1 MTVAE
6 VFRVIARGFAGSDML
21 TVGKWRKRYT
31 GMKLLLS
38 VSLFLFKVLKF
49 KTRYVVCVKCL
60 FLHKLF
66 SGGVSWLEVKNEWAV
81 FFARLFL

>member
-49 KTRYVVCVKCL
+49 KTRYVVC
-60 FLHKLF
+60 
-66 SGGVSWLEVKNEWAV
+66 EVFVFTQTLQWWSIVVGSEERV
-81 FFARLFL
+81 GSFFARLFL